1 MREIRY
7 ISQRDRSDR
16 VISRESRREERV
28 VKELIEILA
37 KAVVDQPEEVTV
49 TEQEGT
55 QYSVIQLKVAK
66 SDIGKVIGRQGRMI
80 QAIRTLLNA
89 ASTNQGKYT
98 FLELME

>member
-1 MREIRY
+1 M
-7 ISQRDRSDR
+7 
-16 VISRESRREERV
+16 
-28 VKELIEILA
+28 KELIEILA